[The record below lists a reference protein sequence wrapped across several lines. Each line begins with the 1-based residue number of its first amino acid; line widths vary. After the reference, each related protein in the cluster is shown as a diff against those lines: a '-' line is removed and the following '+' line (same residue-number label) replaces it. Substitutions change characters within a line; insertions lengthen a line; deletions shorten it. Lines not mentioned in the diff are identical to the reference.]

1 MTMFRI
7 KNGGIEKMTEF
18 EIKQEV
24 ERQFN
29 ILSRGCEEI
38 INEGEFKKKL
48 EKSITENKPL
58 RIKLGIDPSGTE
70 LHLGHAVPLRKL
82 KQFQDLGHQVFFL
95 IGTFTGRI
103 GDPTGKSETRKML
116 SEEQVMENIRTY
128 LDQVALILDLDK
140 INVVYNADWLEK
152 LTLTDVLKLLSMFT
166 VSQMIS
172 REDFAK
178 RLSENKP
185 VSLIEFM
192 YPILQGYDSVELEA
206 DVELGAT
213 EQKFNLLRGRDLQKN
228 FGQEQQICMIMP
240 ILEGLDGVEKMS
252 KSLNNYIGVKDTP
265 NDMFGKVMSISDELM
280 YNYYKM
286 ITEVPFEEI
295 DKIRENIKNGTLHPM
310 EAKKQ
315 LGTEVVKIYHGEE
328 AGNQAREWFENV
340 FSKKNLNVDL
350 PEIELEYKETGVIDL
365 LVKETSLVNT
375 TSEARRLIE
384 QGGFKINDE
393 SIKDLKAIVKIESG
407 MIIRAGKK
415 KIVKVK

>member
-1 MTMFRI
+1 
-7 KNGGIEKMTEF
+7 MTEL
-18 EIKQEV
+18 ELKQEV

-29 ILSRGCEEI
+29 LLKRGCEEI
-38 INEGEFKKKL
+38 INEEEFKKKL
-48 EKSITENKPL
+48 GKSIKENKPL
-58 RIKLGIDPSGTE
+58 RVKLGIDPSGTE

-82 KQFQDLGHQVFFL
+82 KQFQELGHQVDFL

-116 SEEQVMENIRTY
+116 SEEQIMENIKTY

-152 LTLTDVLKLLSMFT
+152 LSLTDVLRLLSMFT

-192 YPILQGYDSVELEA
+192 YPILQGYDSVELHS

-252 KSLNNYIGVKDTP
+252 KSLNNYIAVKDTP
-265 NDMFGKVMSISDELM
+265 NDMFGKIMSISDELM
-280 YNYYKM
+280 NNYYQM
-286 ITEVPFEEI
+286 ITEVPMEEI
-295 DKIRENIKNGTLHPM
+295 ERIKENIENGSLHPM
-310 EAKKQ
+310 EAKKL
-315 LGTEVVKIYHGEE
+315 LGMEVVKIYHGEK
-328 AGNQAREWFENV
+328 AATDAREWFENV
-340 FSKKNLNVDL
+340 FSKKNLDVDL
-350 PEIELEYKETGVIDL
+350 PEMEVKYGETGVIEL
-365 LVKETSLVNT
+365 LVNETGLVKT

-393 SIKDLKAIVKIESG
+393 AVKDVKAVVNIESG

-415 KIVKVK
+415 KIVKIK

>member
-1 MTMFRI
+1 
-7 KNGGIEKMTEF
+7 MTEL

-29 ILSRGCEEI
+29 ILSRGCEEL
-38 INEGEFKKKL
+38 INEVEFKKKL
-48 EKSITENKPL
+48 EKSITTGKPL
-58 RIKLGIDPSGTE
+58 RVKLGIDPSGTE

-82 KQFQDLGHQVFFL
+82 KQFQDLGHEVFFL

-116 SEEQVMENIRTY
+116 TEEQVMENIKTY
-128 LDQVALILDLDK
+128 LDQVKLILDLDK

-152 LTLTDVLKLLSMFT
+152 LNLADVLKLLSMFT

-192 YPILQGYDSVELEA
+192 YPILQGYDSVELKA
-206 DVELGAT
+206 DIELGAT

-240 ILEGLDGVEKMS
+240 ILVGLDGVEKMS
-252 KSLNNYIGVKDTP
+252 KSLGNYIGVKDTA
-265 NDMFGKVMSISDELM
+265 NDMFGKIMSISDELM
-280 YNYYKM
+280 ENYYTM
-286 ITEVPFEEI
+286 ITEIPSEEI
-295 DKIRENIKNGTLHPM
+295 TKIKENIVNGMLHPM

-315 LGTEVVKIYHGEE
+315 LGAEVVKIYHGEQAAVE
-328 AGNQAREWFENV
+328 ARDWFENV
-340 FSKKNLNVDL
+340 FSKRNLDVEL
-350 PEIELEYKETGVIDL
+350 PEVEVAYNEIGVIDL
-365 LVKETSLVNT
+365 LVKATELVKT

-393 SIKDLKAIVKIESG
+393 AIKDVKATVKVESG
-407 MIIRAGKK
+407 MIVRAGKK
-415 KIVKVK
+415 KIVKIK

>member
-1 MTMFRI
+1 
-7 KNGGIEKMTEF
+7 MTEL

-38 INEGEFKKKL
+38 INEAEFKKKL
-48 EKSITENKPL
+48 EKSIATGTPL
-58 RIKLGIDPSGTE
+58 KIKLGIDPSGTE

-82 KQFQDLGHQVFFL
+82 KQFQDLGHQVYFL

-116 SEEQVMENIRTY
+116 SEEQVMENIKTY
-128 LDQVALILDLDK
+128 LDQVKLILDLDK
-140 INVVYNADWLEK
+140 VNVVYNADWLEK
-152 LTLTDVLKLLSMFT
+152 LSLSDVLRLLSMFT

-192 YPILQGYDSVELEA
+192 YPILQGYDSVELHA

-228 FGQEQQICMIMP
+228 FGQEQQVCMIMP
-240 ILEGLDGVEKMS
+240 ILVGLDGVEKMS
-252 KSLNNYIGVKDTP
+252 KSLGNYIAVKDTP
-265 NDMFGKVMSISDELM
+265 NDMFGKIMSISDELM
-280 YNYYKM
+280 ENYYTM
-286 ITEVPFEEI
+286 ITEVPAEKISQMKAEI
-295 DKIRENIKNGTLHPM
+295 SEGKLHPM

-315 LGTEVVKIYHGEE
+315 LGAEVVKIYYGEE
-328 AGNQAREWFENV
+328 KAAEARSWFENV
-340 FSKKNLNVDL
+340 FSRRSLDVDL
-350 PEIELEYKETGVIDL
+350 PEVEAEYGEMGVIDL
-365 LVKETSLVNT
+365 LVKATGLVKT

-384 QGGFKINDE
+384 QGGFRINDVAE
-393 SIKDLKAIVKIESG
+393 KDVRAVVKVESG
-407 MIIRAGKK
+407 MIVRAGKK
-415 KIVKVK
+415 KIVKIK

>member
-1 MTMFRI
+1 
-7 KNGGIEKMTEF
+7 MTEV
-18 EIKQEV
+18 EIKKEV
-24 ERQFN
+24 ERQFD

-38 INEGEFKKKL
+38 INEEEFKKKL
-48 EKSITENKPL
+48 EKSIISNKPL
-58 RIKLGIDPSGTE
+58 KIKLGIDPSGTE

-82 KQFQDLGHQVFFL
+82 KQFQDLGHHVYFL

-116 SEEQVMENIRTY
+116 SEDQVMENIKTY
-128 LDQVALILDLDK
+128 LDQVALILDLNK

-152 LTLTDVLKLLSMFT
+152 LKLTDVLKLLSMFT

-172 REDFAK
+172 REDFSK

-252 KSLNNYIGVKDTP
+252 KSLNNYIGVKDNP
-265 NDMFGKVMSISDELM
+265 NDMFGKIMSISDDLM
-280 YNYYKM
+280 FRYYEI
-286 ITEVPFEEI
+286 ITDIPLEEI
-295 DKIRENIKNGTLHPM
+295 AQLKADMENGTLHPM
-310 EAKKQ
+310 EIKKR
-315 LGTEVVKIYHGEE
+315 LGSEVVAIYHNKEE
-328 AGNQAREWFENV
+328 GLKAREWFENV
-340 FSKKNLNVDL
+340 FSKKNLDVEL
-350 PEIELEYKETGVIDL
+350 PEVELEYTETGVIDI
-365 LVKETSLVNT
+365 LVKHLNLLSS
-375 TSEARRLIE
+375 TSEARRLIQ
-384 QGGFKINDE
+384 QGGLKINDE
-393 SIKDLKAIVKIESG
+393 PVKDINHMVTPEAG

>member
-1 MTMFRI
+1 
-7 KNGGIEKMTEF
+7 MTEL

-29 ILSRGCEEI
+29 ILSRGCEEL
-38 INEGEFKKKL
+38 INEVEFKKKL
-48 EKSITENKPL
+48 EKSITTGKPL
-58 RIKLGIDPSGTE
+58 RVKLGIDPSGTE

-82 KQFQDLGHQVFFL
+82 KQFQDLGHEVFFL

-116 SEEQVMENIRTY
+116 SEEQVMENIKTY
-128 LDQVALILDLDK
+128 LDQVKLILDLDK

-152 LTLTDVLKLLSMFT
+152 LNLADVLKLLSMFT

-192 YPILQGYDSVELEA
+192 YPILQGYDSVELKA
-206 DVELGAT
+206 DIELGAT

-240 ILEGLDGVEKMS
+240 ILVGLDGVEKMS
-252 KSLNNYIGVKDTP
+252 KSLGNYIGVKDTA
-265 NDMFGKVMSISDELM
+265 NDMFGKIMSISDELM
-280 YNYYKM
+280 GNYYTM
-286 ITEVPFEEI
+286 ITEIPSEEI
-295 DKIRENIKNGTLHPM
+295 TKIKENIANGMLHPM

-315 LGTEVVKIYHGEE
+315 LGAEVVKIYHGEQAAVE
-328 AGNQAREWFENV
+328 ARDWFENV
-340 FSKKNLNVDL
+340 FSKRNLDVEL
-350 PEIELEYKETGVIDL
+350 PEVEVAYNEIGVIDL
-365 LVKETSLVNT
+365 LVKATELVKT

-393 SIKDLKAIVKIESG
+393 AIKDVKATVNVESG
-407 MIIRAGKK
+407 MIVRAGKK
-415 KIVKVK
+415 KIVKIK

>member
-1 MTMFRI
+1 
-7 KNGGIEKMTEF
+7 MTEL

-29 ILSRGCEEI
+29 ILSRGCEEL
-38 INEGEFKKKL
+38 INEVEFKKKL
-48 EKSITENKPL
+48 EKSITTGKPL
-58 RIKLGIDPSGTE
+58 RVKLGIDPSGTE

-82 KQFQDLGHQVFFL
+82 KQFQDLGHEVFFL

-116 SEEQVMENIRTY
+116 SEEQVMENIKTY
-128 LDQVALILDLDK
+128 LDQVKLILDLDK

-152 LTLTDVLKLLSMFT
+152 LNLADVLKLLSMFT

-192 YPILQGYDSVELEA
+192 YPILQGYDSVELKA
-206 DVELGAT
+206 DIELGAT

-240 ILEGLDGVEKMS
+240 ILVGLDGVEKMS
-252 KSLNNYIGVKDTP
+252 KSLGNYIGVKDTA
-265 NDMFGKVMSISDELM
+265 NDMFGKIMSISDELM
-280 YNYYKM
+280 ENYYTM
-286 ITEVPFEEI
+286 ITEIPSEEI
-295 DKIRENIKNGTLHPM
+295 KKMKENIANGSLHPM

-315 LGTEVVKIYHGEE
+315 LGAEVVKIYHGEQAAVE
-328 AGNQAREWFENV
+328 ARDWFENV
-340 FSKKNLNVDL
+340 FSKRNLDVEL
-350 PEIELEYKETGVIDL
+350 PEVEVEYNEIGVIDL
-365 LVKETSLVNT
+365 LVKETQLVKT

-393 SIKDLKAIVKIESG
+393 AIKDVKATVNVESG
-407 MIIRAGKK
+407 MIVRVGKK
-415 KIVKVK
+415 KIIKIK

>member
-1 MTMFRI
+1 
-7 KNGGIEKMTEF
+7 MTEL

-29 ILSRGCEEI
+29 ILSRGCEEL
-38 INEGEFKKKL
+38 INEVEFKKKL
-48 EKSITENKPL
+48 EKSITTGKPL
-58 RIKLGIDPSGTE
+58 RVKLGIDPSGTE

-82 KQFQDLGHQVFFL
+82 KQFQDLGHEVFFL

-116 SEEQVMENIRTY
+116 SEEQVMENIKTY
-128 LDQVALILDLDK
+128 LDQVKLILDLDK

-152 LTLTDVLKLLSMFT
+152 LNLADVLKLLSMFT

-192 YPILQGYDSVELEA
+192 YPILQGYDSVELKA
-206 DVELGAT
+206 DIELGAT

-240 ILEGLDGVEKMS
+240 ILVGLDGVEKMS
-252 KSLNNYIGVKDTP
+252 KSLGNYIGVKDTA
-265 NDMFGKVMSISDELM
+265 NDMFGKIMSISDELM
-280 YNYYKM
+280 ENYYTM
-286 ITEVPFEEI
+286 ITEIPSEEI
-295 DKIRENIKNGTLHPM
+295 TKIKENIANGSLHPM

-315 LGTEVVKIYHGEE
+315 LGAEVVKIYHGEQAAVE
-328 AGNQAREWFENV
+328 ARDWFENV
-340 FSKKNLNVDL
+340 FSKRNLDVEF
-350 PEIELEYKETGVIDL
+350 PEVEVAYNEIGVIDL
-365 LVKETSLVNT
+365 LVKATELVKT

-393 SIKDLKAIVKIESG
+393 AIKDVKATVKVESG
-407 MIIRAGKK
+407 MIVRAGKK
-415 KIVKVK
+415 KIVKIK

>member
-1 MTMFRI
+1 
-7 KNGGIEKMTEF
+7 MTEL

-29 ILSRGCEEI
+29 ILSRGCEEL
-38 INEGEFKKKL
+38 INEVEIKKKL
-48 EKSITENKPL
+48 EKSITTGKPL
-58 RIKLGIDPSGTE
+58 RVKLGIDPSGTE

-82 KQFQDLGHQVFFL
+82 KQFQDLGHEVFFL

-116 SEEQVMENIRTY
+116 SEEQVMENIKTY
-128 LDQVALILDLDK
+128 LDQVKLILDLDK

-152 LTLTDVLKLLSMFT
+152 LNLADVLKLLSMFT

-192 YPILQGYDSVELEA
+192 YPILQGYDSVELKA
-206 DVELGAT
+206 DIELGAT

-240 ILEGLDGVEKMS
+240 ILVGLDGVEKMS
-252 KSLNNYIGVKDTP
+252 KSLGNYIGVKDTA
-265 NDMFGKVMSISDELM
+265 NDMFGKIMSISDELM
-280 YNYYKM
+280 ENYYTM
-286 ITEVPFEEI
+286 ITEIPSEEI
-295 DKIRENIKNGTLHPM
+295 TKIKENIANGMLHPM

-315 LGTEVVKIYHGEE
+315 LGAEVVKIYHGEQAAVE
-328 AGNQAREWFENV
+328 ARDWFENV
-340 FSKKNLNVDL
+340 FSKRNLDVEL
-350 PEIELEYKETGVIDL
+350 PEVEVAYNEIGVIDL
-365 LVKETSLVNT
+365 LVKATELVKT

-393 SIKDLKAIVKIESG
+393 AIKDVKATVNVESG
-407 MIIRAGKK
+407 MIVRAGKK
-415 KIVKVK
+415 KIVKIK

>member
-1 MTMFRI
+1 
-7 KNGGIEKMTEF
+7 MTEL

-58 RIKLGIDPSGTE
+58 RVKLGIDPSGTE

-286 ITEVPFEEI
+286 ITEVSFEEI

-328 AGNQAREWFENV
+328 AGNQAREWFVNV

>member
-1 MTMFRI
+1 
-7 KNGGIEKMTEF
+7 MTEL

-58 RIKLGIDPSGTE
+58 RVKLGIDPSGTE

-286 ITEVPFEEI
+286 ITEISFEEI

>member
-1 MTMFRI
+1 
-7 KNGGIEKMTEF
+7 MTEL

-58 RIKLGIDPSGTE
+58 RVKLGIDPSVTE

-286 ITEVPFEEI
+286 ITEVSFEEI

>member
-1 MTMFRI
+1 
-7 KNGGIEKMTEF
+7 MTEL

-38 INEGEFKKKL
+38 INEEEFKKKL
-48 EKSITENKPL
+48 EKSVVTKTPL
-58 RIKLGIDPSGTE
+58 KVKLGIDPSGTE

-82 KQFQDLGHQVFFL
+82 KQFQELGHQVYFL

-116 SEEQVMENIRTY
+116 SEEQVMENIKTY

-192 YPILQGYDSVELEA
+192 YPILQGYDSVELYA

-252 KSLNNYIGVKDTP
+252 KSLNNYIGVKDVP
-265 NDMFGKVMSISDELM
+265 NDMFGKIMSISDELM

-286 ITEVPFEEI
+286 ITEIPLEEI
-295 DKIRENIKNGTLHPM
+295 ERIKEDIENGVLHPM

-315 LGTEVVKIYHGEE
+315 LGMEVVKIYHGKDASAE
-328 AGNQAREWFENV
+328 AREWFENV
-340 FSKKNLNVDL
+340 FSKKNLDVDL
-350 PEIELEYKETGVIDL
+350 PEVQLEYKEIGIIDL
-365 LVKETSLVNT
+365 LVKETELVKT
-375 TSEARRLIE
+375 TSEARRLVE

-393 SIKDLKAIVKIESG
+393 PVKDIRAVVNIESG

>member
-1 MTMFRI
+1 MSNDREI
-7 KNGGIEKMTEF
+7 
-18 EIKQEV
+18 EIKKEV
-24 ERQFN
+24 ERQFD
-29 ILSRGCEEI
+29 ILKRGCDEI
-38 INEGEFKKKL
+38 INENEFKKKL
-48 EKSITENKPL
+48 EKSISTNTPL
-58 RIKLGIDPSGTE
+58 RVKLGIDPSGTD

-82 KQFQDLGHQVFFL
+82 KQFQDLGHQVYFL

-116 SEEQVMENIRTY
+116 SAEQVQENIKTY
-128 LDQVALILDLDK
+128 LEQVSLILDLEK

-152 LTLTDVLKLLSMFT
+152 LTLEDVLKLLSQFT

-192 YPILQGYDSVELEA
+192 YPILQGYDSVELKA

-228 FGQEQQICMIMP
+228 AGQEQQICMIMP

-265 NDMFGKVMSISDELM
+265 NDMFGKIMSVSDELM
-280 YNYYKM
+280 YRYYEV
-286 ITEVPFEEI
+286 ITEISQEEI
-295 DKIRENIKNGTLHPM
+295 TKMKEDINKGILHPM
-310 EAKKQ
+310 EAKKR
-315 LGTEVVKIYHGEE
+315 LGEEVVKIYHNEE
-328 AGNQAREWFENV
+328 EGKKARDWFENV
-340 FSKKNLNVDL
+340 FSKKNLDVDL
-350 PEIELEYKETGVIDL
+350 PEIELDYKETGVIDL
-365 LVKETSLVNT
+365 LVKETGLLSS

-393 SIKDLKAIVKIESG
+393 PVKDVKAAVNIQSG

>member
-1 MTMFRI
+1 MSNDREI
-7 KNGGIEKMTEF
+7 
-18 EIKQEV
+18 EIKKEV
-24 ERQFN
+24 ERQFD
-29 ILSRGCEEI
+29 ILKRGCDEI
-38 INEGEFKKKL
+38 INENEFKKKL
-48 EKSITENKPL
+48 EKSISTNTPL
-58 RIKLGIDPSGTE
+58 RVKLGIDPSGTD

-82 KQFQDLGHQVFFL
+82 KQFQDLGHQVYFL

-116 SEEQVMENIRTY
+116 SAEQVQENIKTY
-128 LDQVALILDLDK
+128 LEQVSLILDLDK

-152 LTLTDVLKLLSMFT
+152 LTLEDVLKLLSQFT

-192 YPILQGYDSVELEA
+192 YPILQGYDSVELKA

-228 FGQEQQICMIMP
+228 AGQEQQICMIMP

-265 NDMFGKVMSISDELM
+265 NDMFGKIMSVSDELM
-280 YNYYKM
+280 YRYYEV
-286 ITEVPFEEI
+286 ITEISQEEI
-295 DKIRENIKNGTLHPM
+295 TKMKEDINKGILHPM
-310 EAKKQ
+310 EAKKR
-315 LGTEVVKIYHGEE
+315 LGEEVVKIYHNEE
-328 AGNQAREWFENV
+328 EGKKARDWFENV
-340 FSKKNLNVDL
+340 FSKKNLDVDL
-350 PEIELEYKETGVIDL
+350 PEIELDYKETGVIDL
-365 LVKETSLVNT
+365 LVKETGLLSS

-393 SIKDLKAIVKIESG
+393 PVKDVKASVNIQSG

>member
-1 MTMFRI
+1 
-7 KNGGIEKMTEF
+7 MTEL

-29 ILSRGCEEI
+29 ILSRGCEEL
-38 INEGEFKKKL
+38 INEVEFKKKL
-48 EKSITENKPL
+48 EKSITTGKPL
-58 RIKLGIDPSGTE
+58 RVKLGIDPSGTE

-82 KQFQDLGHQVFFL
+82 KQFQDLGHEVFFL

-116 SEEQVMENIRTY
+116 SEEQVMENIKTY
-128 LDQVALILDLDK
+128 LDQVKLILDLDK

-152 LTLTDVLKLLSMFT
+152 LNLADVLKLLSMFT

-192 YPILQGYDSVELEA
+192 YPILQGYDSVELKA
-206 DVELGAT
+206 DIELGAT

-240 ILEGLDGVEKMS
+240 ILVGLDGVEKMS
-252 KSLNNYIGVKDTP
+252 KSLGNYIGVKDTA
-265 NDMFGKVMSISDELM
+265 NDMFGKIMSISDELM
-280 YNYYKM
+280 ENYYTM
-286 ITEVPFEEI
+286 ITEIPSEEI
-295 DKIRENIKNGTLHPM
+295 TKIKENIANGMLHPM

-315 LGTEVVKIYHGEE
+315 LGAEVVKIYHGEQAAVE
-328 AGNQAREWFENV
+328 ARDWFENV
-340 FSKKNLNVDL
+340 FSKRNLDVEL
-350 PEIELEYKETGVIDL
+350 PEVEVAYNEIGVIDL
-365 LVKETSLVNT
+365 LVKATELVKT

-393 SIKDLKAIVKIESG
+393 AIKDVKATVNVESG
-407 MIIRAGKK
+407 MIVRAGKK
-415 KIVKVK
+415 KIVKIK